1 MSTNAERDLKGTLRG
16 DRVIRRFMIRW
27 LFTKWIPA
35 GRSCIWGLAP
45 GIESSGVRRSAC
57 DPKEPV
63 ATGRPREG

>member
-35 GRSCIWGLAP
+35 GRSCI
-45 GIESSGVRRSAC
+45 
-57 DPKEPV
+57 
-63 ATGRPREG
+63 

>member
-35 GRSCIWGLAP
+35 GRS
-45 GIESSGVRRSAC
+45 GI
-57 DPKEPV
+57 
-63 ATGRPREG
+63 